1 MDCFVCSRLPFPANY
16 EYVCYNNFVMDA
28 IVLINKPKGITSFD
42 AVSKVKRIC
51 HEKKV
56 GHTGTLD
63 PEASGLLIILLGRY
77 TKYIPYCV
85 CDHKRYHATF
95 RLGLM
100 TETQDI
106 WGATVREKKPERV
119 YSEEE
124 LEKTCTQFRGAIRQI
139 PPMYSALKK
148 DGVRLYELARKG
160 IEVEREPRDAFIS
173 HLEVHHLHDDEYEM
187 DAEVSSGTYIRTL
200 IQDFGESLGE
210 LATMTSL
217 VRYGIESIDLS
228 EAVSFEELEQGKGM
242 VSPLRVLN
250 PEWKLMETDKEE
262 DVRNGKRIHLDCK
275 EDQVILTS
283 NGNILAAYKREQ
295 GNQFK
300 CVRGLF

>member
-1 MDCFVCSRLPFPANY
+1 
-16 EYVCYNNFVMDA
+16 MDA
-28 IVLINKPKGITSFD
+28 IVLINKPKGMTSFD

-63 PEASGLLIILLGRY
+63 PEAEGLLIILLGKY

-106 WGATVREKKPERV
+106 WGTTVKEKKPERV

-124 LEKTCTQFRGAIRQI
+124 LEETCTKFRGAIKQI

-173 HLEVHHLHDDEYEM
+173 HLEIHHMFDDEYEM

-217 VRYGIESIDLS
+217 IRYGIESIDLK
-228 EAVSFEELEQGKGM
+228 EAVSFEELQQGKGM
-242 VSPLRVLN
+242 VSPLRVLS
-250 PEWKLMETDKEE
+250 PEWKLLETDKEE
-262 DVRNGKRIHLDCK
+262 DVRNGKRIHLGCK

-283 NGNILAAYKREQ
+283 NGIILAAYKREN

>member
-1 MDCFVCSRLPFPANY
+1 
-16 EYVCYNNFVMDA
+16 MDA
-28 IVLINKPKGITSFD
+28 IVLINKPKGMTSFD

-63 PEASGLLIILLGRY
+63 PEAEGLLIILLGKF

-106 WGATVREKKPERV
+106 WGTTVKEKKPERV

-124 LEKTCTQFRGAIRQI
+124 LEENCSKFLGAIQQV

-200 IQDFGESLGE
+200 IQDFGESMGE

-217 VRYGIESIDLS
+217 VRYGIESIDLG

-250 PEWKLMETDKEE
+250 PEWKLIETDKEE
-262 DVRNGKRIHLDCK
+262 DVRNGKRIQLNCK

-283 NGNILAAYKREQ
+283 KSIILAAYKREK

>member
-1 MDCFVCSRLPFPANY
+1 
-16 EYVCYNNFVMDA
+16 MDA
-28 IVLINKPKGITSFD
+28 IVLINKPKGMTSFD

-63 PEASGLLIILLGRY
+63 PEAEGLLIILLGKY

-85 CDHKRYHATF
+85 CNHKRYHATF

-106 WGATVREKKPERV
+106 WGVTVKEKKPDRV

-124 LEKTCTQFRGAIRQI
+124 LEEACTKFRGAIKQV

-200 IQDFGESLGE
+200 IQDFGKSLGE

-217 VRYGIESIDLS
+217 VRYGIESIDLK
-228 EAVSFEELEQGKGM
+228 EAVSFEELQQGKGM

-250 PEWKLMETDKEE
+250 PEWKLIETDKEE
-262 DVRNGKRIHLDCK
+262 DVRNGKRIYLEGK
-275 EDQVILTS
+275 EEQVILTS
-283 NGNILAAYKREQ
+283 NGIILAAYKREH

>member
-1 MDCFVCSRLPFPANY
+1 
-16 EYVCYNNFVMDA
+16 MDA
-28 IVLINKPKGITSFD
+28 IVLINKPAGMTSFD

-63 PEASGLLIILLGRY
+63 PNASGLLIILLGKY

-85 CDHKRYHATF
+85 CDHKRYHAQF
-95 RLGLM
+95 KLGM
-100 TETQDI
+100 ITETQDI
-106 WGATVREKKPERV
+106 WGNTIKEKKPERI
-119 YSEEE
+119 YTEEE
-124 LEKTCTQFRGAIRQI
+124 LQKTCEKFTGAIKQV

-148 DGVRLYELARKG
+148 DGKRLYELAREG
-160 IEVEREPRDAFIS
+160 IEVEREAREAFIS
-173 HLEVHHLHDDEYEM
+173 HLEVHHLYDDLYEM

-217 VRYGIESIDLS
+217 VRYGIEGIDIS
-228 EAVSFEELEQGKGM
+228 EAVSFEELENGKGY
-242 VSPLRVLN
+242 VSALKVLN
-250 PEWKLMETDKEE
+250 PEWKLMETKQEA
-262 DVRNGKRIHLDCK
+262 DVRNGKRIRLDCK
-275 EDQVILTS
+275 EDKVILVS
-283 NGNILAAYKREQ
+283 DGIILAAYERESQ
-295 GNQFK
+295 NQFK

>member
-1 MDCFVCSRLPFPANY
+1 
-16 EYVCYNNFVMDA
+16 MDA
-28 IVLINKPKGITSFD
+28 IVLINKPKGMTSFD

-63 PEASGLLIILLGRY
+63 PEAEGLLIILLGKY

-106 WGATVREKKPERV
+106 WGATVKEKKPEKI

-124 LEKTCTQFRGAIRQI
+124 LEEACTKFRGAIQQV

-160 IEVEREPRDAFIS
+160 IEVERQPRDAFIS

-210 LATMTSL
+210 LAVMTSL

-228 EAVSFEELEQGKGM
+228 EAVCFEDLEQGKGM

-250 PEWKLMETDKEE
+250 PEWKLIETDKEE
-262 DVRNGKRIHLDCK
+262 DVRNGKRIQLNCK
-275 EDQVILTS
+275 EDQVILSS
-283 NGNILAAYKREQ
+283 NSVILAAYKREN
-295 GNQFK
+295 GNRFK